1 MDWTGQPEMMNRKDV
16 PLRQLLRFRQGRMAW
31 LLLLVSLAITAALW
45 HFSVQLVAD
54 RTEARFKTQSL
65 QLKTAVEERLLNYE
79 QVLAGSAGLFAV
91 ADGVSRQ
98 DWRLY
103 VNRVDIDRYYPGI
116 QGIGYAERVAEPDVP
131 DHIARLR
138 SEGLA
143 DYLIYPVGEREEY
156 FPVVYLEPGNERNR
170 RAFGFDAFGDS
181 RHRQAMDRARRTGEP
196 TMTPRLVL
204 VQESADYEQVG
215 FLMYM
220 PVYQGTVVPETPEQ
234 RQELLQGFVF
244 SAFRMNNLFDGIVGL
259 IAPFLDVRIYDG
271 GSVDRN
277 ALMYGSNL
285 GSLDEDF
292 TFEMNQT
299 VRHAGRSWLLQ
310 TRSTPAFDYLA
321 SDPRPLIVAVS
332 GTLVSLLLFAFALA
346 LIRSRLLAQASAGR
360 YRAITEG
367 ASNITVVMDR
377 RGRPM
382 YASPS
387 CEAILGFAPERV
399 EELDLESLVHADDRP
414 KLQASFEQAL
424 AVPGRAVPVMH
435 ARVRDMGGEWR
446 DMEGS
451 YTAMLDEPGVHGV
464 VLSLRDLTELKAAQS
479 ELHRLAFYDPLTGLA
494 NRQLFRD
501 RLAHTVR
508 RSRRTGEAAA
518 LMFLDLDGFKRI
530 NDTLGH
536 DAGDTLLL
544 HVSRWLTGCVR
555 EEDSVARLGG
565 DEFVVLLSAIGG
577 PEAAARVAETI
588 LRRLRQRVRLNEHEV
603 GVTVSIGI
611 TMIPHDSE
619 DTGVLMKYADL
630 AMYQA
635 KERGRNN
642 YQFFTPAMNIQA
654 ARRLLQQEEL
664 AEALDADR
672 FVLHYQP
679 KFDLEAERVI
689 GVEAFLRWQH
699 PEKGLLPAQQFIGLA
714 EESGLIIR
722 LGEMALRQACI
733 QIQALER
740 AGFEALRV
748 SVNFSVRQLMDP
760 AFLDMFRQV
769 VTETGV
775 SPDRLE
781 LEMPAELLNRDSRLV
796 REVLGS
802 LHDLGVWLVL
812 DDFGTGA
819 CSMASLQRL
828 PLDAVKIDHCFIRDI
843 PYDSHATDVT
853 SAVIALAHKLRL
865 TVIAE
870 GVETGQQLSFLRAA
884 GCAQGQGNLFSYP
897 LDEDALI
904 GFLVRQHEKAL
915 IS

>member
-1 MDWTGQPEMMNRKDV
+1 MINRKDV
-16 PLRQLLRFRQGRMAW
+16 PLRQLFRFRQGRMAW
-31 LLLLVSLAITAALW
+31 LLLVVGLAITAALW

-54 RTEARFKTQSL
+54 RTEALFKTQSL
-65 QLKTAVEERLLNYE
+65 QLKTAIEQRLLNYE

-91 ADGVSRQ
+91 ANEVSREE
-98 DWRLY
+98 WRLY

-116 QGIGYAERVAEPDVP
+116 QGIGYARKVSAEAVDR
-131 DHIARLR
+131 HIAEVRAD
-138 SEGLA
+138 GLA
-143 DYLIYPVGEREEY
+143 DYLIYPVSERPEY
-156 FPVVYLEPGNERNR
+156 FPVVYLEPGNARNQ
-170 RAFGFDAFGDS
+170 RAFGFDAFTEA
-181 RHRQAMDRARRTGEP
+181 RHRVAMERARQTAEP
-196 TMTPRLVL
+196 TMTSRVVL

-220 PVYQGTVVPETPEQ
+220 PVYQGNDVPKTPQ
-234 RQELLQGFVF
+234 LRQQQLQGYVF

-271 GSVDRN
+271 GEVNRDT
-277 ALMYGSNL
+277 LMYGSNL
-285 GSLDEDF
+285 GSLDEEF
-292 TFEMNQT
+292 TFEMSQT
-299 VRHAGRSWLLQ
+299 VAHGGRNWLLQ

-321 SDPRPLIVAVS
+321 SDPRPLIVAVA
-332 GTLVSLLLFAFALA
+332 GALVSLLLFAFALA

-367 ASNITVVMDR
+367 ASNITLVLDR
-377 RGRPM
+377 LGQPL

-387 CEAILGFAPERV
+387 CEPILGFAPERV
-399 EELDLESLVHADDRP
+399 RELDLETLVHGDDRP
-414 KLQASFEQAL
+414 QLQTSFEQAL
-424 AVPGRAVPVMH
+424 AEPGRQLPVVH
-435 ARVRDMGGEWR
+435 ARIRDVAGEWR

-479 ELHRLAFYDPLTGLA
+479 ELHRLAFYDTLTGLA

-501 RLAHTVR
+501 RLAHAVR
-508 RSRRTGEAAA
+508 RSRRTGEPAA

-536 DAGDTLLL
+536 DAGDTLLEN
-544 HVSRWLTGCVR
+544 VSRWLTGCVR

-565 DEFVVLLSAIGG
+565 DEFVVLLSSISG
-577 PEAAARVAETI
+577 PDAAARVADTI

-642 YQFFTPAMNIQA
+642 YQFFTPAMNIHA

-664 AEALDADR
+664 AEALDAER

-679 KFDLEAERVI
+679 KFDLREERVI

-722 LGEMALRQACI
+722 LGELALRQACI

-748 SVNFSVRQLMDP
+748 SVNFSVKQLVDP
-760 AFLDMFRQV
+760 GFLDMFRQV

-781 LEMPAELLNRDSRLV
+781 LEMPAELLNRNPRLL

-812 DDFGTGA
+812 DDFGSGA
-819 CSMASLQRL
+819 CSMAALQKL
-828 PLDAVKIDHCFIRDI
+828 PLDAVKIDHCFIREI
-843 PYDSHATDVT
+843 PYNSHATDVT

-870 GVETGQQLSFLRAA
+870 GVETTQQLGFLRAA
-884 GCAQGQGNLFSYP
+884 GCAQCQGNLFSYP

-904 GFLVRQHEKAL
+904 GFLVRQHERAL

>member
-1 MDWTGQPEMMNRKDV
+1 MINRKDV
-16 PLRQLLRFRQGRMAW
+16 PLRQLFRFRHGRMAW
-31 LLLLVSLAITAALW
+31 LLLAVGLGITAALW

-54 RTEARFKTQSL
+54 RTEALFKTQSL
-65 QLKTAVEERLLNYE
+65 QLKTAVEQRLLNYE

-91 ADGVSRQ
+91 AGEVSREA
-98 DWRLY
+98 WRLY

-116 QGIGYAERVAEPDVP
+116 QGIGYAKRVLADGV
-131 DHIARLR
+131 DRHIAEIRAD
-138 SEGLA
+138 GLD
-143 DYLIYPVGEREEY
+143 DYLIYPVSERSEY
-156 FPVVYLEPGNERNR
+156 YPVVYLEPGNARNR
-170 RAFGFDAFGDS
+170 RAFGFDAFAEP
-181 RHRQAMDRARRTGEP
+181 RHRLAMERAARTGEP
-196 TMTPRLVL
+196 TMTPRVVL
-204 VQESADYEQVG
+204 VQETEDYEQVG

-220 PVYQGTVVPETPEQ
+220 PVFRGNEVPETPTLRQQ
-234 RQELLQGFVF
+234 RLEGFVF

-271 GSVDRN
+271 GEVNRQ

-285 GSLDEDF
+285 GSLDEEF
-292 TFEMNQT
+292 TFTMSQT
-299 VRHAGRSWLLQ
+299 LEHGGRSWLLQ
-310 TRSTPAFDYLA
+310 TRSTPAFDYRA
-321 SDPRPLIVAVS
+321 SDPRPLIVLVA
-332 GTLVSLLLFAFALA
+332 GTLMSLLLFAFALV

-367 ASNITVVMDR
+367 ASNITLVLDR
-377 RGRPM
+377 QGQPL

-387 CEAILGFAPERV
+387 CEAILGFAPERIR
-399 EELDLESLVHADDRP
+399 ELELETLVHGDDRAQ
-414 KLQASFEQAL
+414 LQASFEQAL
-424 AVPGRAVPVMH
+424 MEPGRQVPVMH
-435 ARVRDMGGEWR
+435 ARIRDVAGEWR

-508 RSRRTGEAAA
+508 RSRRTGEPAA

-536 DAGDTLLL
+536 DAGDTLLEN
-544 HVSRWLTGCVR
+544 VARWLTGCVR

-565 DEFVVLLSAIGG
+565 DEFVVLLSSISG
-577 PEAAARVAETI
+577 PEAAARVADTI
-588 LRRLRQRVRLNEHEV
+588 LRRLRQRVRLSEHEV

-619 DTGVLMKYADL
+619 DPGVLMKYADL

-642 YQFFTPAMNIQA
+642 VQFFTPAMNIHA

-664 AEALDADR
+664 AEALDAER

-679 KFDLEAERVI
+679 KFDLQEERVV

-722 LGEMALRQACI
+722 LGELALRQACI

-748 SVNFSVRQLMDP
+748 SVNFSVKQLMEP
-760 AFLDMFRQV
+760 GFLDMFRQV

-781 LEMPAELLNRDSRLV
+781 MEMPAELLNRNPRQL

-812 DDFGTGA
+812 DDFGSGA
-819 CSMASLQRL
+819 CSMASLQKL

-843 PYDSHATDVT
+843 PYNSHATDVT

-870 GVETGQQLSFLRAA
+870 GVETTQQLGFLRAA
-884 GCAQGQGNLFSYP
+884 GCAQCQGNLFSHP

-904 GFLVRQHEKAL
+904 GFLVRQHERAL